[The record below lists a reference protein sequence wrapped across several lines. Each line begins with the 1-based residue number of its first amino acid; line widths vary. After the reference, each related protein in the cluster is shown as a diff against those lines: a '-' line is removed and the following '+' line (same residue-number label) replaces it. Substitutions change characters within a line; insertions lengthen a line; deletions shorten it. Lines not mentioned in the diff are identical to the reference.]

1 MGLYKDHGAV
11 MRTMRL
17 GEADRI
23 VTILTH
29 DHGKIRAVVKGVRKT
44 KSRFG
49 ARLDPFGH
57 VDLMLWEG
65 RGELHTVS
73 QAEILASYAD
83 LRDDYD
89 AYATAQLMC
98 EATDVVA
105 PDSESNP
112 RLLKL
117 LLAGWRSVAGH
128 VRSGTAVPH
137 VLRSAFLLK
146 LLGVTGFAP
155 GLRNCMACG
164 GEDGLSAF
172 GIEAGGVLCSGCRSP
187 ADVSLAP
194 VSVRLLQDLWR
205 TPLDAIKDVHAGEVD
220 GIVARAAEYHLDR
233 RLRSLAAT

>member
-11 MRTMRL
+11 LRTMRL

-29 DHGKIRAVVKGVRKT
+29 DHGKVRAVVKGVRKT

-73 QAEILASYAD
+73 QAELVASYAD
-83 LRDDYD
+83 LRRDYE
-89 AYATAQLMC
+89 AYAAGQLMC

-105 PDSESNP
+105 PDSEPNP
-112 RLLKL
+112 RLLRL
-117 LLAGWRSVAGH
+117 LLAGWRALAGR
-128 VRSGTAVPH
+128 VQAGLEVPH
-137 VLRSAFLLK
+137 VLRSAYLLK

-172 GIEAGGVLCSGCRSP
+172 GVAAGGVLCSSCRTPS
-187 ADVSLAP
+187 DVGLEP
-194 VSVRLLQDLWR
+194 GSVRLLQHLWR
-205 TPLDAIKDVHAGEVD
+205 TPLDDIGDVHAGEVD

-233 RLRSLAAT
+233 RLRSLAAS

>member
-29 DHGKIRAVVKGVRKT
+29 DHGKVRAVVKGVRKT

-65 RGELHTVS
+65 RGELQTVS
-73 QAEILASYAD
+73 QAEIVASYAD
-83 LRDDYD
+83 LRHDYD
-89 AYATAQLMC
+89 AYAAAQLMC

-112 RLLKL
+112 RLLRL
-117 LLAGWRSVAGH
+117 LLAGWRALAGH
-128 VRSGTAVPH
+128 VRAGTEVPH

-146 LLGVTGFAP
+146 LLGVSGFAP

-172 GIEAGGVLCSGCRSP
+172 GIEAGGVLCSSCRSP
-187 ADVSLAP
+187 SDVGLAP
-194 VSVRLLQDLWR
+194 ESVRLLQDLWR
-205 TPLDAIKDVHAGEVD
+205 TPLDAIVDVHAGEVD

>member
-11 MRTMRL
+11 LRTMRL

-29 DHGKIRAVVKGVRKT
+29 DHGKVRAVVKGVRKT

-73 QAEILASYAD
+73 QAELVASYAD
-83 LRDDYD
+83 LRGDYE

-98 EATDVVA
+98 EATDAVA
-105 PDSESNP
+105 PDAESNP
-112 RLLKL
+112 RLLRL
-117 LLAGWRSVAGH
+117 VLAGWRAVAGH
-128 VRSGTAVPH
+128 VRSGAEVPH
-137 VLRSAFLLK
+137 VLRSAYLLK

-155 GLRNCMACG
+155 GLRNCVACG

-172 GIEAGGVLCSGCRSP
+172 GIDAGGVLCSSCRGP
-187 ADVSLAP
+187 ADVTLHP
-194 VSVRLLQDLWR
+194 ESVRLLQHLWR
-205 TPLDAIKDVHAGEVD
+205 TPLDELADVHAGEVD
-220 GIVARAAEYHLDR
+220 GVVARTAEYHLDR
-233 RLRSLAAT
+233 RLRSLAAS